1 MERDTNQKI
10 DQAVELA
17 LLRRDM
23 DAMMS
28 EMTELKNEVKSLV
41 DAWKT
46 ATGFVAFIKW
56 LAAGI
61 SAMGVLWYAIA
72 EFYKRH

>member
-1 MERDTNQKI
+1 MERETNQKI

-23 DAMMS
+23 DAMRI
-28 EMTELKNEVKSLV
+28 EMTELKDEVRSLV

-46 ATGFVAFIKW
+46 ATGFVSFVKW
-56 LAAGI
+56 LSAGVT
-61 SAMGVLWYAIA
+61 AMGVLWFAFA
-72 EFYKRH
+72 EIFKRH